1 MAKNH
6 EPNTFQV
13 RFGKEKKI
21 SLKMFEVFFDM
32 AFYFYIWSF
41 FLSDLALLISNGSFH
56 ALMALSSKIS
66 LYLKQFCY
74 FLWEVHSIHRVTSFF
89 LYKSA
94 QKIKRKNEFLK
105 SI

>member
-1 MAKNH
+1 MS
-6 EPNTFQV
+6 PTLFQV

-21 SLKMFEVFFDM
+21 SLKMFEVFFDI
-32 AFYFYIWSF
+32 AFYFYICGF

-56 ALMALSSKIS
+56 ALMVLSSKIL
-66 LYLKQFCY
+66 LYLKQFCCY
-74 FLWEVHSIHRVTSFF
+74 FLWEIHSIHGVTSFS